1 MFIVGNEYSRD
12 DINAQLG
19 GSKELFL
26 PHKSGIVLAAC
37 LRIKKNPRAPTV
49 ILCGKGPQ
57 REAAAAMLVRQA
69 SAIPVFIKRD
79 GGWRYVGNYRPIASH
94 TSGPEFES
102 RIAGSGRDRSDVSRV
117 IIMEPATRA

>member
-1 MFIVGNEYSRD
+1 MFTIGTEYSRD
-12 DINAQLG
+12 DIHEQLG

-26 PHKSGIVLAAC
+26 PHKSGIVVAAC
-37 LRIKKNPRAPTV
+37 LRIEKNPRAPSV

-79 GGWRYVGNYRPIASH
+79 GGWRYVGNYRPIASY
-94 TSGPEFES
+94 TSGLEFES

-117 IIMEPATRA
+117 IVMTPASRS